1 MSAASSN
8 KKENTVTYNRVH
20 WEETY
25 THKREILLNQ
35 SLQLN
40 SIEKN
45 LIQMWNTRKQVV
57 KLFYLR
63 NEKSKYSGSFCTHII
78 VNHPL
83 TAPFQRQSTGVCHRR
98 VVPPCS
104 HIVEVRSMFYMCVL
118 CVHFLYV
125 VEKVILF

>member
-1 MSAASSN
+1 MHRV
-8 KKENTVTYNRVH
+8 ENIYSR
-20 WEETY
+20 
-25 THKREILLNQ
+25 KREILLNQ

-83 TAPFQRQSTGVCHRR
+83 TAPFQSTGVCHRR
-98 VVPPCS
+98 RAMPPYSS
-104 HIVEVRSMFYMCVL
+104 HIVESLSMCTSVFIFYML
-118 CVHFLYV
+118 L
-125 VEKVILF
+125 KK